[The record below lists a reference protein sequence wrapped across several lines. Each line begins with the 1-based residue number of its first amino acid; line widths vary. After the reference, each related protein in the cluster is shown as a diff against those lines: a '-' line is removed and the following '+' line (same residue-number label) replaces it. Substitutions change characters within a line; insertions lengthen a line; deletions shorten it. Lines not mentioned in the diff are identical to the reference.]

1 MGAEIGATTS
11 TFGYDESMDRYL
23 RATDRNEVADE
34 ANKIK
39 EHLTGDAE
47 VYANPEKYFDQV
59 IEINLSELE
68 PYINGPF
75 TPDLATTVR
84 EYERG
89 EQSATTGL

>member
-11 TFGYDESMDRYL
+11 TFGYDERWPIIL
-23 RATDRNEVADE
+23 RSTGRADVAEMADKV
-34 ANKIK
+34 A

-68 PYINGPF
+68 PHINGPF
-75 TPDLATTVR
+75 TPDLAWPI
-84 EYERG
+84 
-89 EQSATTGL
+89 SKICCCC